1 MDVETP
7 IPKDNEVLIKVRAV
21 SVNPLDW
28 RLAPRGQRGA
38 PNLRCTATITWSP
51 ARIENKDH
59 VLSKYDVSPLECGGR
74 GGIRTPGLL
83 FAPMLLADTGPQGV

>member
-59 VLSKYDVSPLECGGR
+59 VLSKYDVSPLSGH
-74 GGIRTPGLL
+74 LV
-83 FAPMLLADTGPQGV
+83 APMLLPDTGPQGV